1 MRAARQ
7 TTLREQVT
15 VSGIGVHSGLP
26 VNLTLNPADA
36 DTGIVFSR
44 TDPDGRERE
53 VRADFRSVTATELAT
68 VLGDESG
75 VLCSTAE
82 HILAALRGLG
92 VDNALVEIDGPEVPI
107 MDGSAAP
114 FVAAIDQAGIRTL
127 AKARRYI
134 KVLKPVSVAK
144 GESFGELRPAESGFR
159 LDVEIKFDTVLIG
172 RQSIALDL
180 TTESFRRELSRAR
193 TFGFMKDVSALW
205 SAGKALGA
213 SFENTLVLSDSRI
226 LNSEGLR
233 YPDEFV
239 RHKALDAVG
248 DLALAGAP
256 IIGAYRS
263 VRGGH
268 RLNHAVLVALMSDP
282 SAYAVVEAGESRRV
296 RGHAEAAGMVAPAYG
311 PDVS

>member
-15 VSGIGVHSGLP
+15 ISGIGVHSGLP

-53 VRADFRSVTATELAT
+53 VRADFRAVTATELAT

-92 VDNALVEIDGPEVPI
+92 VDNALVEVDGPEVPI

-114 FVAAIDQAGIRTL
+114 FVDAIDQVGIKML
-127 AKARRYI
+127 SKARRYI

-144 GESFGELRPAESGFR
+144 GESFGELRPAETGFH
-159 LDVEIKFDTVLIG
+159 LDVEINFESVLIG

-180 TTESFRRELSRAR
+180 TADSFRRELSRAR

-213 SFENTLVLSDSRI
+213 SFENTLVLSDNRI

-233 YPDEFV
+233 YADEFV

-282 SAYAVVEAGESRRV
+282 SAYEVVEAGESRRV
-296 RGHAEAAGMVAPAYG
+296 RGHAEVAGMVAPAYG

>member
-15 VSGIGVHSGLP
+15 ISGIGVHSGLP

-44 TDPDGRERE
+44 TDADGRERE
-53 VRADFRSVTATELAT
+53 VRADFRAVTATELAT

-92 VDNALVEIDGPEVPI
+92 VDNALVEVDGPEV
-107 MDGSAAP
+107 
-114 FVAAIDQAGIRTL
+114 
-127 AKARRYI
+127 
-134 KVLKPVSVAK
+134 PVSVAK
-144 GESFGELRPAESGFR
+144 GESFGELCPAESGFQ
-159 LDVEIKFDTVLIG
+159 LDVEINFESVLIG

-180 TTESFRRELSRAR
+180 TAFCSRRELSRAR

-213 SFENTLVLSDSRI
+213 SFENTLVLSDNRI

-233 YPDEFV
+233 YADEFV

-282 SAYAVVEAGESRRV
+282 SAYEVVEAGESRRV
-296 RGHAEAAGMVAPAYG
+296 RGHAEVAGMFAPAYS